1 MGSKRRGCYHQ
12 KSLDLRKRD
21 IIIMELRGKQKRFL
35 RSQAHHLDPIV
46 QIGKNGL
53 TETVYD
59 QVDDILERRELIKVT
74 LLQNTEEE
82 INDVAWRMEE
92 ALACAVV
99 QVIGRIIVLFRPSS
113 KEKYQ
118 KISPLVRKM

>member
-1 MGSKRRGCYHQ
+1 
-12 KSLDLRKRD
+12 
-21 IIIMELRGKQKRFL
+21 MELRGKQKRFL

-53 TETVYD
+53 TEIVYD

-74 LLQNTEEE
+74 LLQNTDEE

-92 ALACAVV
+92 ALDCAVV

>member
-1 MGSKRRGCYHQ
+1 
-12 KSLDLRKRD
+12 
-21 IIIMELRGKQKRFL
+21 MELRGKQKRFL

-74 LLQNTEEE
+74 LLQNTDED
-82 INDVAWRMEE
+82 INDVAWRMEDT
-92 ALACAVV
+92 LDCAVV

-113 KEKYQ
+113 KEKHQ
-118 KISPLVRKM
+118 KLSPLVRKM